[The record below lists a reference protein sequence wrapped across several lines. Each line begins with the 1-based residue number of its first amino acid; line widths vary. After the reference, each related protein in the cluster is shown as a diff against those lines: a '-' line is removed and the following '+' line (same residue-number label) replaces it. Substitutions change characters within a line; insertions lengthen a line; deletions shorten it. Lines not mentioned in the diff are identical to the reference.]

1 MARLVAIAQGR
12 FKPGVMKQELGD
24 SAPDF
29 LEPMAE
35 DDVALREGGA
45 GSSSCSTAT
54 RGPGARRRMRG

>member
-1 MARLVAIAQGR
+1 L
-12 FKPGVMKQELGD
+12 MKDALGD

-45 GSSSCSTAT
+45 
-54 RGPGARRRMRG
+54 